1 MKSGLAILF
10 ALVAL
15 VALCTAQTFQ
25 YSRGW
30 TNGKRA
36 IGAVDVDGKVGVRHN
51 SYMILFFVNLFV
63 FRGSIPLCV
72 AAKTNFYNDDECN

>member
-1 MKSGLAILF
+1 MKSGLAVL
-10 ALVAL
+10 LVLAAL

-36 IGAVDVDGKVGVRHN
+36 IGAIDVDAKLESTRM
-51 SYMILFFVNLFV
+51 SSKDLFTLVELNRRMCMFLSG
-63 FRGSIPLCV
+63 GSHE
-72 AAKTNFYNDDECN
+72 DQ